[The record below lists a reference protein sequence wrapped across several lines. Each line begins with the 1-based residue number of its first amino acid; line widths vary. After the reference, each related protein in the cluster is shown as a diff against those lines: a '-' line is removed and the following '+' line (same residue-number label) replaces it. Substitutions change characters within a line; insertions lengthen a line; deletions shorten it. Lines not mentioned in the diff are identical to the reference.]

1 MDPELEEQM
10 KMLEEISSEKF
21 DNADNI
27 LLLEQIQIPDNNSTV
42 EKKFNLKLHMTKIN
56 QDTNDSNIQ
65 YKFFYIDE
73 HGVIRY
79 RILKF
84 YEPNEDGNL
93 YAVESPKGDGTFKP
107 GAKGI
112 PRIPYN
118 IPELLK
124 QNGRAIFIVNGEDK
138 VEILKHLGFVATTA
152 AFSSPKKWDK
162 GFNKYLVNGA
172 YIVIL
177 ADNKNDV
184 LYTKFLDNTLET
196 IQEDFQ
202 NVARIDLTD
211 YFEYLGVNTSSVRT
225 LTDLVKIV
233 PKEEMKNFLADIEK
247 QLVRKE
253 N

>member
-10 KMLEEISSEKF
+10 KMLEEMSSEEF
-21 DNADNI
+21 GIEDTALDI
-27 LLLEQIQIPDNNSTV
+27 PEGQISEDINTE
-42 EKKFNLKLHMTKIN
+42 EKKLNIKLHMKKIN
-56 QDTNDSNIQ
+56 QKEEDSNVQ
-65 YKFFYIDE
+65 YRFFYIDE
-73 HGVIRY
+73 HSVIRY
-79 RILKF
+79 RIIKF
-84 YEPNEDGNL
+84 YEPNKDGNL

-107 GAKGI
+107 GARGI

-118 IPELLK
+118 IPELIAQK
-124 QNGRAIFIVNGEDK
+124 DRVIFIVNGEDK

-177 ADNKNDV
+177 ADNKDDA
-184 LYTKFLDNTLET
+184 LYTKFLDTTLET

-202 NVARIDLTD
+202 NVARIDLAD
-211 YFEYLGVNTSSVRT
+211 YFDYLGVNDSNVKT
-225 LTDLVKIV
+225 LTDLVRIV
-233 PKEEMKNFLADIEK
+233 PKEEMKKFLSNIEN
-247 QLVRKE
+247 QLVGKE